1 MARAIDANELLGI
14 ERLLNT
20 NVVRQSKTA
29 SWLLDQVLH
38 DIQAMPTLTPQNEW
52 VKVMEAIKN
61 KAARGW
67 PTCFDFRVANPY
79 EAARLMGYEVM
90 EDDYQNKNMEGN
102 KMKMNKV
109 NAPVM
114 GEYVVQDCPNC
125 GTAPCVDVTI
135 KRTENVDSIQYFLS
149 EEVYC
154 PCCGLSGTCVELWN
168 KLRCV

>member
-1 MARAIDANELLGI
+1 MKFRNPETG
-14 ERLLNT
+14 E
-20 NVVRQSKTA
+20 
-29 SWLLDQVLH
+29 VL
-38 DIQAMPTLTPQNEW
+38 
-52 VKVMEAIKN
+52 
-61 KAARGW
+61 
-67 PTCFDFRVANPY
+67 
-79 EAARLMGYEVM
+79 
-90 EDDYQNKNMEGN
+90 DYQNKNMEGN

>member
-1 MARAIDANELLGI
+1 MKFRNPETGEVFDG
-14 ERLLNT
+14 
-20 NVVRQSKTA
+20 VVSFRGDFCCLYMCCDCPISRKA
-29 SWLLDQVLH
+29 
-38 DIQAMPTLTPQNEW
+38 QNALCEKW
-52 VKVMEAIKN
+52 IADH
-61 KAARGW
+61 
-67 PTCFDFRVANPY
+67 PH

>member
-1 MARAIDANELLGI
+1 MKFRNPETGEVLSEMSAHAEFCIRKSC
-14 ERLLNT
+14 LNC
-20 NVVRQSKTA
+20 
-29 SWLLDQVLH
+29 D
-38 DIQAMPTLTPQNEW
+38 M
-52 VKVMEAIKN
+52 N

-114 GEYVVQDCPNC
+114 GEYVVQNCPNC

>member
-1 MARAIDANELLGI
+1 MDYDKLIEELYDG
-14 ERLLNT
+14 
-20 NVVRQSKTA
+20 A
-29 SWLLDQVLH
+29 H
-38 DIQAMPTLTPQNEW
+38 PQN
-52 VKVMEAIKN
+52 KN
-61 KAARGW
+61 WKAATAIETLRA
-67 PTCFDFRVANPY
+67 DL
-79 EAARLMGYEVM
+79 ARLMGYEVM

-114 GEYVVQDCPNC
+114 GEYVVQNCPNC
-125 GTAPCVDVTI
+125 GAAPCVDVTI

-154 PCCGLSGTCVELWN
+154 PYCGLSGTCVELWN

>member
-1 MARAIDANELLGI
+1 MKFR
-14 ERLLNT
+14 
-20 NVVRQSKTA
+20 SKTGEVA
-29 SWLLDQVLH
+29 LT
-38 DIQAMPTLTPQNEW
+38 IEQALEQFCDSKKDCDYCELREPVQQYAGTKKPCHEY
-52 VKVMEAIKN
+52 V
-61 KAARGW
+61 R
-67 PTCFDFRVANPY
+67 ANPY

>member
-1 MARAIDANELLGI
+1 MDYDKLIEELYDG
-14 ERLLNT
+14 
-20 NVVRQSKTA
+20 A
-29 SWLLDQVLH
+29 H
-38 DIQAMPTLTPQNEW
+38 PQN
-52 VKVMEAIKN
+52 KN
-61 KAARGW
+61 WKAATAIETLRA
-67 PTCFDFRVANPY
+67 DL
-79 EAARLMGYEVM
+79 ARLMGYEVM

-114 GEYVVQDCPNC
+114 GEYVVQNCPNC